1 MKRKSVFKRIAAA
14 AMAAAMAIGFAGCS
28 SSSGTSSASSDGPLT
43 LDKIKANGKLTVATE
58 AAYEPFEYLDG
69 EKIVGYNA
77 DLFAKICEDMG
88 VELDYIDLPFQG
100 ILAGLEA
107 KKYDVVG
114 ATLGITAERASK
126 YTMTYPIQNGT
137 TVFVKRKN
145 DDSIQSIAD
154 MEGKKVGTQTSCY
167 NEADTKKYNEQL
179 IANGGSGYAELLT
192 YDSFPEA
199 FLELKNG
206 RIDLVAQNYASCA
219 AVVKNNPDDY
229 VIVADAN
236 GNAEYVGTDTWVGWA
251 VRPEDT
257 ELSEFINSEIHKF
270 KEDGTLAELQ
280 TKWFGATTELP
291 EENYIPAE

>member
-1 MKRKSVFKRIAAA
+1 MKRKTIIKRIAGA
-14 AMAAAMAIGFAGCS
+14 AMAAVMAIGFVGCS
-28 SSSGTSSASSDGPLT
+28 SSSGTTSSSDGPLT
-43 LDKIKANGKLTVATE
+43 LDKIKASGKLTVATE

-77 DLFAKICEDMG
+77 DLFAKISEDLG

-145 DDSIQSIAD
+145 DDSIQSISD
-154 MEGKKVGTQTSCY
+154 LEGRKVGTQTSCY
-167 NEADTKKYNEQL
+167 NEADTKKFNESL
-179 IANGGSGYAELLT
+179 IAGGGSGYTEMLT

-206 RIDLVAQNYASCA
+206 RIDFVAQNYASCA
-219 AVVKNNPDDY
+219 AVVKSNPDDY
-229 VIVADAN
+229 VIVADAE
-236 GNAEYVGTDTWVGWA
+236 GNAEFVGTDTWVGWA

-257 ELSEFINSEIHKF
+257 ELSDFINSEIHKF

-280 TKWFGATTELP
+280 TKWFGAVTELP

>member
-1 MKRKSVFKRIAAA
+1 MKRKSLFVKAAA
-14 AMAAAMAIGFAGCS
+14 ALMAAAMTMGLAGCA
-28 SSSGTSSASSDGPLT
+28 SSGSASSSDGPLT
-43 LDKIKANGKLTVATE
+43 LEKIKARGKLTVATE
-58 AAYEPFEYLDG
+58 AAYEPFEYMEG

-77 DLFAKICEDMG
+77 DLFSKICEDMG
-88 VELDYIDLPFQG
+88 VELEYIDLPFQG

-179 IANGGSGYAELLT
+179 IAAGGSGYAELLT

-219 AVVKNNPDDY
+219 AVVKSNPDDY
-229 VIVADAN
+229 VIVADAS
-236 GNAEYVGTDTWVGWA
+236 GNAEFVGTDTWVGWA

-257 ELSEFINSEIHKF
+257 ELSDFINSEIHKF

-280 TKWFGATTELP
+280 MKWFGAETELP